1 MTDKQKQIYRLGQIY
16 GYICQKY
23 PEWISTEHDRQAEK
37 TPLQSVTVAL
47 FAAQHAEKIK
57 HDDIYI
63 ALRMNFIDPYIG
75 DIPCDAETQSAFAK
89 GKTQFYPDARA
100 LIGLTGLTQTQIAD
114 KLGVTRLTVGRWYR
128 RETPLPE
135 WARYQLENLLLNA

>member
-1 MTDKQKQIYRLGQIY
+1 MTDKQKQFYRLGQIY
-16 GYICQKY
+16 RYICQKY
-23 PEWISTEHDRQAEK
+23 PEWISAEHDRQAEK

-63 ALRMNFIDPYIG
+63 ALRMNFVDPYIG
-75 DIPCDAETQSAFAK
+75 DIPCDTETQSAFIM
-89 GKTQFYPDARA
+89 GKTHYFRDAKN
-100 LIGLTGLTQTQIAD
+100 LITLTGLTQTQIAD

-135 WARYQLENLLLNA
+135 WARYKIENLLLDA

>member
-16 GYICQKY
+16 RYICQKY
-23 PEWISTEHDRQAEK
+23 PEWSSAAHDTQAAR

-63 ALRMNFIDPYIG
+63 VLRMNFVDPYIG
-75 DIPCDAETQSAFAK
+75 DIPCDTETQSAFIM
-89 GKTQFYPDARA
+89 GKTHYFRDAKA
-100 LIGLTGLTQTQIAD
+100 LITLTGLTQAQIAD

-135 WARYQLENLLLNA
+135 WARYQLENLLLDA